1 MHHARS
7 AAAGVRRRA
16 LHACLMAAAPLAAAA
31 SLQELVAAK
40 LQLAQSSEREVVGR
54 RELYKARETNMRLA
68 SKMTKL
74 ETLVYAKK
82 K

>member
-1 MHHARS
+1 
-7 AAAGVRRRA
+7 
-16 LHACLMAAAPLAAAA
+16 MAAAPLAAAA